1 MLSLHK
7 INIGND
13 FKYFYAPCFSLNT
26 IIRALN
32 IEKIDFLSLDLEGG
46 EYDALKSID
55 FNKTDI
61 TTLLIEINDKKRL
74 LNLMEEKRNYKLIFE
89 YYDLYYLKQ

>member
-1 MLSLHK
+1 M
-7 INIGND
+7 
-13 FKYFYAPCFSLNT
+13 
-26 IIRALN
+26 
-32 IEKIDFLSLDLEGG
+32 SLDLEGG